1 MSETETLFAALRQS
15 ADGAVVDV
23 LERMVREAPD
33 HALNRMN
40 PLDLAAKAFV
50 AEEAFVGEKVSVR
63 EERVIAAL
71 LHAVA
76 LGLMEMTWSVMCP
89 SCAGVLSANK
99 SLKTLNSAQYNCAF
113 CAAGY
118 ETSLDNL
125 VEVTFTVS
133 PRVRK
138 IAAHNP
144 DQLSPAE
151 YFRQVFWSSAI
162 DLKGDPEKL
171 LREVTLEIVDLPP
184 GERAILSL
192 QVTKGTVIVF
202 DPVTHTAQFL
212 DVSGEETRERQSL
225 SVIFNKVQVPVD
237 TVALRPGPLRLALEN
252 RTDARVLP
260 AVWVQ
265 NQALDELLMR
275 RKPILTAKRLLTN
288 QTFRDLYRTDTLA
301 IGQRLKILSLTFL
314 FSDLKDSTELYE
326 HVGDLVAFD
335 LVNEHFRLLQEIIAS
350 ERGAVVKTIGDAV
363 MATFETP
370 DRAIAAAIR
379 MREAM
384 SDLGA
389 ERQHQSLRLKMGIH
403 EGSCLAVT
411 LNGQQDYFGQT
422 VNIASRVQ
430 GLAASRSIVVTESVV
445 ENAHARTLLE
455 VSGLKPTPRRVA
467 LTGIADKVSVY
478 EIS

>member
-1 MSETETLFAALRQS
+1 MSETETLFAALRQL
-15 ADGAVVDV
+15 ADEAVVDV

-40 PLDLAAKAFV
+40 PLDLAAKAF
-50 AEEAFVGEKVSVR
+50 AGEKAGVR

-71 LHAVA
+71 LHAVS

-99 SLKTLNSAQYNCAF
+99 SLKTLDRAQYKCAF

-118 ETSLDNL
+118 ETTLDNL

-138 IAAHNP
+138 IAAHSP
-144 DQLSPAE
+144 DELSTAE
-151 YFRQVFWSSAI
+151 YYRQIFWSSAI
-162 DLKGDPEKL
+162 ELPADVQKL
-171 LREVTLEIVDLPP
+171 LEEVTLETVDLPP

-192 QVTKGTVIVF
+192 QVPEGTLIVF

-212 DVSGEETRERQSL
+212 DVSGEEASERQNL
-225 SVIFNKVQVPVD
+225 SVIFNKLQVPVD
-237 TVALRPGPLRLALEN
+237 SVALRPGPLRLALEN
-252 RTDARVLP
+252 RTESRVLP
-260 AVWVQ
+260 AIWVA
-265 NQALDELLMR
+265 NQALDDLLKQ

-288 QTFRDLYRTDTLA
+288 QTFRDIYRTDTLA

-314 FSDLKDSTELYE
+314 FSALRGSTELYE
-326 HVGDLVAFD
+326 RVGDLTAFD

-350 ERGAVVKTIGDAV
+350 ERGAVVNPIGDAV
-363 MATFETP
+363 RATFEP
-370 DRAIAAAIR
+370 PARAIAAAIR

-389 ERQHQSLRLKMGIH
+389 ERQHQSLSLKMGIH

-445 ENAHARTLLE
+445 ESAHARALLE
-455 VSGLKPTPRRVA
+455 SNGLKPTPRRVA
-467 LTGIADKVSVY
+467 LSGIADKVSVY

>member
-1 MSETETLFAALRQS
+1 MNEAGTLFVALRQS
-15 ADGAVVDV
+15 ADDDVVDR
-23 LERMVREAPD
+23 LERMVRDAPD
-33 HALNRMN
+33 HALNKMN
-40 PLDLAAKAFV
+40 ALDLAAS
-50 AEEAFVGEKVSVR
+50 EGLD

-71 LHAVA
+71 LNAVG
-76 LGLMEMTWSVMCP
+76 LGMFEMTWNLMCP

-99 SLKTLNSAQYNCAF
+99 SLKTLDRAQYNCAF

-118 ETSLDNL
+118 ETTLDNL

-133 PRVRK
+133 PRMRK

-144 DQLSPAE
+144 DELSVAE
-151 YFRQVFWSSAI
+151 YYRQIFWSSAI
-162 DLKGDPEKL
+162 DLPTDMEKL
-171 LREVTLEIVDLPP
+171 LREVTLETVDLPP

-192 QVTKGTVIVF
+192 HLPMGTLIVF

-212 DVSGEETRERQSL
+212 DVSGEEASERQNL
-225 SVIFNKVQVPVD
+225 SVIFNKIQVPVD

-252 RTDARVLP
+252 RTEGRVLP
-260 AVWVQ
+260 AIWVA
-265 NQALDELLMR
+265 NQALDDLLKR

-288 QTFRDLYRTDTLA
+288 QTFRDIYRTQTLA

-314 FSDLKDSTELYE
+314 FSDLKDSTELYDR
-326 HVGDLVAFD
+326 VGDLVAFD

-379 MREAM
+379 MRQAM

-403 EGSCLAVT
+403 EGSCLAVI
-411 LNGQQDYFGQT
+411 LNDQQDYFGQT

-445 ENAHARTLLE
+445 ENAHARALLE
-455 VSGLKPTPRRVA
+455 SSGLKPTPRRVA
-467 LTGIADKVSVY
+467 LSGIADKVSIY

>member
-1 MSETETLFAALRQS
+1 MSEIDTLFGALRQS
-15 ADGAVVDV
+15 ADEPVVAM

-40 PLDLAAKAFV
+40 PLDLATRTGL
-50 AEEAFVGEKVSVR
+50 AEEQ
-63 EERVIAAL
+63 VIAGL

-76 LGLMEMTWSVMCP
+76 LGMLEMTWSVMCP

-99 SLKTLNSAQYNCAF
+99 SLKTLNNAQYSCGF

-118 ETSLDNL
+118 ETTLDNL

-133 PRVRK
+133 PRLRK
-138 IAAHNP
+138 IAAHSP
-144 DQLSPAE
+144 DDLSVAD
-151 YFRQVFWSSAI
+151 YYRQMFWSSAI
-162 DLKGDPEKL
+162 DLPDDLEKD
-171 LREVTLEIVDLPP
+171 LRAVTLDAVDLPA
-184 GERAILSL
+184 GERAILSMN
-192 QVTKGTVIVF
+192 VPEGTLIVF
-202 DPVTHTAQFL
+202 DPVTHAAQFL
-212 DVSGEETRERQSL
+212 DVKGTETSERQSF
-225 SVIFNKVQVPVD
+225 SVVFNKIQLPVD
-237 TVALRPGPLRLALEN
+237 TVALRPGPLRLTLEN

-260 AVWVQ
+260 AVFVAS
-265 NQALDELLMR
+265 QALDDLLTR
-275 RKPILTAKRLLTN
+275 RRPFLTAKRLLTN

-314 FSDLKDSTELYE
+314 FSDLKDSTALYDR
-326 HVGDLVAFD
+326 VGDLVAFD

-370 DRAIAAAIR
+370 DRAIAAALR
-379 MREAM
+379 MREVM

-389 ERQHQSLRLKMGIH
+389 DRQHQSLRLKMGIH

-422 VNIASRVQ
+422 VNVASRVQ
-430 GLAASRSIVVTESVV
+430 GLAASRSIVVTEQVV
-445 ENAHARTLLE
+445 ENAETRALLE
-455 VSGLKPTPRRVA
+455 AAGLTPAQKTVA
-467 LTGIADKVSVY
+467 LSGIADKVSVY

>member
-1 MSETETLFAALRQS
+1 MSEAETLFASLRQL
-15 ADGAVVDV
+15 AGEDVVGM
-23 LERMVREAPD
+23 LERLVRDAPD
-33 HALNRMN
+33 HALNKIN
-40 PLDLAAKAFV
+40 ALDLAAC
-50 AEEAFVGEKVSVR
+50 EGLD

-71 LHAVA
+71 LNAVG
-76 LGLMEMTWSVMCP
+76 LGIFEMTWNVMCP

-99 SLKTLNSAQYNCAF
+99 SLKTLDGAQYSCAF

-118 ETSLDNL
+118 ETTLDNL

-144 DQLSPAE
+144 DQLSVAE
-151 YFRQVFWSSAI
+151 YYRQIFWSSAI
-162 DLKGDPEKL
+162 DLPSDMEKL
-171 LREVTLEIVDLPP
+171 LREVTLETVDLPP

-192 QVTKGTVIVF
+192 HLPKGTLIVF

-212 DVSGEETRERQSL
+212 DVSGEEASERQNL
-225 SVIFNKVQVPVD
+225 SVTFNKVQVPVD
-237 TVALRPGPLRLALEN
+237 TVALRPGPLRLTLEN
-252 RTDARVLP
+252 RTDGRVLP
-260 AVWVQ
+260 AVWVA
-265 NQALDELLMR
+265 NRALDDLLKR

-288 QTFRDLYRTDTLA
+288 QTFRDIYRTDTLA

-314 FSDLKDSTELYE
+314 FSDLKDSTALYE
-326 HVGDLVAFD
+326 HVGDLVAFE

-350 ERGAVVKTIGDAV
+350 ERGAVVKTVGDAV

-422 VNIASRVQ
+422 VNIAARVQ

-445 ENAHARTLLE
+445 ENARAQALLE
-455 VSGLKPTPRRVA
+455 TNGLKPTLRRVA
-467 LTGIADKVSVY
+467 LSGVADKVSVY
-478 EIS
+478 EIA

>member
-1 MSETETLFAALRQS
+1 MSESETLFVALRQL
-15 ADGAVVDV
+15 ADERVVDM
-23 LERMVREAPD
+23 LERMVRDAPD

-40 PLDLAAKAFV
+40 ALDLAAKAD
-50 AEEAFVGEKVSVR
+50 VG

-71 LHAVA
+71 LHAVG
-76 LGLMEMTWSVMCP
+76 LGMFEMTWSVMCP

-118 ETSLDNL
+118 ETTLDNL

-138 IAAHNP
+138 IAAHSP
-144 DQLSPAE
+144 DELSPAE
-151 YFRQVFWSSAI
+151 YYRQIFWSSAI
-162 DLKGDPEKL
+162 DLPADLEKL
-171 LREVTLEIVDLPP
+171 LREVTLEMVDLPP

-192 QVTKGTVIVF
+192 HVPQGTLIVF

-212 DVSGEETRERQSL
+212 EVRGDEASERQNL
-225 SVIFNKVQVPVD
+225 SVIFNKVQLPVD
-237 TVALRPGPLRLALEN
+237 SVALRPGPLRLALEN
-252 RTDARVLP
+252 RTDGRVLP
-260 AVWVQ
+260 AVWVAS
-265 NQALDELLMR
+265 QALDDLLMR

-326 HVGDLVAFD
+326 NVGDLVAFD

-430 GLAASRSIVVTESVV
+430 GLAASRSIVVTEQVV
-445 ENAHARTLLE
+445 ENADTRTLLE
-455 VSGLKPTPRRVA
+455 TSGLKPTRRSVA
-467 LTGIADKVSVY
+467 LSGIAGKVSVY

>member
-1 MSETETLFAALRQS
+1 MSETETLFGALRQS
-15 ADGAVVDV
+15 ADGKIVDV

-33 HALNRMN
+33 HALNKIN
-40 PLDLAAKAFV
+40 ALDV
-50 AEEAFVGEKVSVR
+50 ARREGVD

-71 LHAVA
+71 LNGVG
-76 LGLMEMTWSVMCP
+76 LGMFEMTWNVMCP

-99 SLKTLNSAQYNCAF
+99 SLKTLDRAQYNCAF

-144 DQLSPAE
+144 DELSPAE
-151 YFRQVFWSSAI
+151 YYRQVFWSSAI
-162 DLKGDPEKL
+162 DLPGDPETVL
-171 LREVTLEIVDLPP
+171 GEITLEMVDLPA

-192 QVTKGTVIVF
+192 HVPAGTLIVF

-212 DVSGEETRERQSL
+212 DVSGGEAGERQNL

-237 TVALRPGPLRLALEN
+237 TIVLRPGPLRLVLEN
-252 RTDARVLP
+252 RTDSRVLP
-260 AVWVQ
+260 AVWVT
-265 NQALDELLMR
+265 NEALDDLLKQ

-288 QTFRDLYRTDTLA
+288 QTFRDIYRTDTLA

-314 FSDLKDSTELYE
+314 FSDLRGSTELYE
-326 HVGDLVAFD
+326 RVGDLTAFD

-422 VNIASRVQ
+422 VNIAARVQ

-445 ENAHARTLLE
+445 ENAHARVLLE
-455 VSGLKPTPRRVA
+455 TSGLKPTPRHVA
-467 LTGIADKVSVY
+467 LSGIADKVSVY

>member
-1 MSETETLFAALRQS
+1 MNEAEPLFVALRQS
-15 ADGAVVDV
+15 ADADVVDM
-23 LERMVREAPD
+23 LERMVRDAPD
-33 HALNRMN
+33 HALNKMN
-40 PLDLAAKAFV
+40 ALDLAAR
-50 AEEAFVGEKVSVR
+50 EGID

-71 LHAVA
+71 LNAVG
-76 LGLMEMTWSVMCP
+76 LGIFEMTWNVMCP

-99 SLKTLNSAQYNCAF
+99 SLKTLDRAQYSCAF

-118 ETSLDNL
+118 ETTLDNL

-133 PRVRK
+133 PRLRK
-138 IAAHNP
+138 IAAHSP
-144 DQLSPAE
+144 DQLSAAE
-151 YFRQVFWSSAI
+151 YYRQIFWSSAI
-162 DLKGDPEKL
+162 DLPVDPEQL
-171 LREVTLEIVDLPP
+171 LREVTLETVDLPP

-192 QVTKGTVIVF
+192 QLPKGALIVF

-212 DVSGEETRERQSL
+212 DVGGEEASERQNL
-225 SVIFNKVQVPVD
+225 SVIFNKVQIPVD
-237 TVALRPGPLRLALEN
+237 SVALRPGPLRLALET
-252 RTDARVLP
+252 RTDGRVLP
-260 AVWVQ
+260 AIWVA
-265 NQALDELLMR
+265 NPALDDILKR

-288 QTFRDLYRTDTLA
+288 QTFRDIYRTDTLA

-314 FSDLKDSTELYE
+314 FSDLRGSTELYE
-326 HVGDLVAFD
+326 RVGDLTAFD

-389 ERQHQSLRLKMGIH
+389 ERQHQSLSLKMGIH

-411 LNGQQDYFGQT
+411 LNAQQDYFGQT

-430 GLAASRSIVVTESVV
+430 GLAASRSIVVTEQVV
-445 ENAHARTLLE
+445 ENAKARTLLE
-455 VSGLKPTPRRVA
+455 TNGLKPTPRRVA
-467 LTGIADKVSVY
+467 LSGIADKVSVY